1 MWEHGGSSL
10 CVHGPF
16 RYVSAFPAYISLP
29 SQIIIGFFMKFI
41 NLGFNNRLS
50 PLSPYRYTATY
61 GPRGRQYAIGHGGHK
76 EIGIEE
82 PQNVIL
88 VVSMD
93 LPMVRSKPD
102 AGFYE
107 NHRTPIS
114 IVQFRSSLTPSFSTA
129 RWLGTCLVWV
139 LLSWS
144 TLVPSSL
151 FAQAT
156 GSQPAKVSLDF
167 NEIDIPVFARFIGE
181 LTGKNFVLD
190 ETIKKQGGKISAFS
204 PTKVSPDQAFSMF
217 VAALEAARIAVV
229 KKDGNLYQLVPMGDL
244 PPERGVFV
252 YKLKHANA
260 TDLAAVLTNLVARS
274 QTVAQMTPG
283 VRPPIRPLT
292 EFEAPVQVFADKATN
307 SIIVSSTKNAWAHIH
322 SVIRDLDIRRKQ
334 VFVEAVILEVQVDR
348 LRQIGTDP
356 TQILGGGGA
365 TSGAFRPLRGFG
377 AINNTPPD
385 FSALAQA
392 AQAVT
397 GGAAAGATG
406 GASLLFNSANVRA
419 FLNLLMNL
427 TDTNILSTPQVL
439 AADNQKAKIVVG
451 ENRPFPTGQAQ
462 GITGGTLVTIER
474 KDVGVTLELT
484 PQVLEDDLIRLE
496 IKQEI
501 TAIADNVAQTIGS
514 GSASIPVGPT
524 TTKRSMETT
533 TIAQDLQ
540 TIVVGGLVRDNI
552 TLSEKKIPFLGDIP
566 WLGWAFKSQNRQTEK
581 LNLLVFLTPHLVRD
595 DADMAE
601 LNAKKSRDVNTLQ
614 RENRIEEP
622 TRLKQD
628 VLERL
633 DPPPVLPQTSPP
645 ERFGRP

>member
-1 MWEHGGSSL
+1 MLHIPVGELANTS
-10 CVHGPF
+10 
-16 RYVSAFPAYISLP
+16 
-29 SQIIIGFFMKFI
+29 IG
-41 NLGFNNRLS
+41 LGL
-50 PLSPYRYTATY
+50 
-61 GPRGRQYAIGHGGHK
+61 
-76 EIGIEE
+76 

-88 VVSMD
+88 VVSLD
-93 LPMVRSKPD
+93 LPMVRSNAVAD
-102 AGFYE
+102 FRE
-107 NHRTPIS
+107 NHGIPSS
-114 IVQFRSSLTPSFSTA
+114 IVQFHPSLPRVLPTA
-129 RWLGTCLVWV
+129 RWVGTYLVAAALCWSA
-139 LLSWS
+139 LLP
-144 TLVPSSL
+144 LDL
-151 FAQAT
+151 FAQGT

-229 KKDGNLYQLVPMGDL
+229 KKDGNLYQIVPMGDL

-274 QTVAQMTPG
+274 QTVAQITPG

-307 SIIVSSTKNAWAHIH
+307 SIIVSSTKNAWTHIH
-322 SVIRDLDIRRKQ
+322 AVIHDLDIRRKQ

-356 TQILGGGGA
+356 TQVLGAGKSGFLQGIGGFNRA
-365 TSGAFRPLRGFG
+365 PEELASV
-377 AINNTPPD
+377 
-385 FSALAQA
+385 AQA
-392 AQAVT
+392 ISGV
-397 GGAAAGATG
+397 AAGGATG
-406 GASLLFNSANVRA
+406 GAVTVLNTLNVRA
-419 FLNLLMNL
+419 FMNLLMNL

-501 TAIADNVAQTIGS
+501 TAIAENVAQTIGA

-533 TIAQDLQ
+533 TIAQDQQ
-540 TIVVGGLVRDNI
+540 TLVIGGLVRDNI
-552 TLSEKKIPFLGDIP
+552 TLSEKKIPLLGDIP
-566 WLGWAFKSQNRQTEK
+566 WLGWLFKSQNRQTEK
-581 LNLLVFLTPHLVRD
+581 LNLLVFLTPHLIRD

-601 LNAKKSRDVNTLQ
+601 LNARKARDVNSLQ
-614 RENRIEEP
+614 RDNRIEEP

-628 VLERL
+628 MLERL
-633 DPPPVLPQTSPP
+633 EPPAVMPQGSPND
-645 ERFGRP
+645 RPSRP

>member
-1 MWEHGGSSL
+1 MTGQYQVHSSQL
-10 CVHGPF
+10 
-16 RYVSAFPAYISLP
+16 
-29 SQIIIGFFMKFI
+29 
-41 NLGFNNRLS
+41 
-50 PLSPYRYTATY
+50 
-61 GPRGRQYAIGHGGHK
+61 
-76 EIGIEE
+76 

-88 VVSMD
+88 VVSLD
-93 LPMVRSKPD
+93 PPMVRSKAVIDFHEYHGIPS
-102 AGFYE
+102 
-107 NHRTPIS
+107 S
-114 IVQFRSSLTPSFSTA
+114 IVQVHSGLAPALHTAKRVSTY
-129 RWLGTCLVWV
+129 LIGV
-139 LLSWS
+139 LLCWS
-144 TLVPSSL
+144 AFVPPSVL
-151 FAQAT
+151 AQGT

-204 PTKVSPDQAFSMF
+204 PTKVSAEQAFNMF

-229 KKDGNLYQLVPMGDL
+229 KKDGNLYQIVPMGDL

-274 QTVAQMTPG
+274 QTVAQITPG

-307 SIIVSSTKNAWAHIH
+307 SIIISSTKNAWTHINA
-322 SVIRDLDIRRKQ
+322 VIRDLDIRRKQ

-356 TQILGGGGA
+356 TQVLGAGKSGFLQGIGGFNRA
-365 TSGAFRPLRGFG
+365 PEELASV
-377 AINNTPPD
+377 
-385 FSALAQA
+385 AQA
-392 AQAVT
+392 ISGV
-397 GGAAAGATG
+397 AAGGATG
-406 GASLLFNSANVRA
+406 GAVTVLNTVNVRA
-419 FLNLLMNL
+419 FMNLLMNL

-501 TAIADNVAQTIGS
+501 TAIAENVAQTIGS

-533 TIAQDLQ
+533 TIAQDQQ
-540 TIVVGGLVRDNI
+540 TLVVGGLVRDNI
-552 TLSEKKIPFLGDIP
+552 TLSERKIPLLGDIP
-566 WLGWAFKSQNRQTEK
+566 WLGWLFKSQNRQMEK
-581 LNLLVFLTPHLVRD
+581 LNLLVFLTPHWVRD
-595 DADMAE
+595 EADMAE
-601 LNAKKSRDVNTLQ
+601 LNARKARDVNTLQ

-633 DPPPVLPQTSPP
+633 EPPAVVPQASPNDRP
-645 ERFGRP
+645 GRQ

>member
-1 MWEHGGSSL
+1 M
-10 CVHGPF
+10 
-16 RYVSAFPAYISLP
+16 A
-29 SQIIIGFFMKFI
+29 
-41 NLGFNNRLS
+41 
-50 PLSPYRYTATY
+50 
-61 GPRGRQYAIGHGGHK
+61 
-76 EIGIEE
+76 
-82 PQNVIL
+82 
-88 VVSMD
+88 
-93 LPMVRSKPD
+93 
-102 AGFYE
+102 
-107 NHRTPIS
+107 
-114 IVQFRSSLTPSFSTA
+114 
-129 RWLGTCLVWV
+129 
-139 LLSWS
+139 
-144 TLVPSSL
+144 LVPSNT
-151 FAQAT
+151 FAQGTA
-156 GSQPAKVSLDF
+156 SQPAKVSLDF

-229 KKDGNLYQLVPMGDL
+229 KKDGNLYQIVPMGDL

-274 QTVAQMTPG
+274 QTVAQITPG

-307 SIIVSSTKNAWAHIH
+307 SIIVSSTKNAWTHIH
-322 SVIRDLDIRRKQ
+322 AVIRDLDIRRKQ

-348 LRQIGTDP
+348 LRQLGTDP
-356 TQILGGGGA
+356 TQVLGAAKSGFVQGIGGFNRAPEDLA
-365 TSGAFRPLRGFG
+365 TIAS
-377 AINNTPPD
+377 AI
-385 FSALAQA
+385 S
-392 AQAVT
+392 
-397 GGAAAGATG
+397 GAAAGSATG
-406 GASLLFNSANVRA
+406 GTINVLNKLNIRA
-419 FLNLLMNL
+419 FMNVLMNL

-484 PQVLEDDLIRLE
+484 PQVLDDDLIRLE

-501 TAIADNVAQTIGS
+501 TAIAENVAQTIGS

-533 TIAQDLQ
+533 TVAQDQQ

-552 TLSEKKIPFLGDIP
+552 TLSEKKIPLLGDIP
-566 WLGWAFKSQNRQTEK
+566 WLGWLFKSQNRQTEK

-595 DADMAE
+595 EADMAE
-601 LNAKKSRDVNTLQ
+601 LNARKARDVNTLQ

-622 TRLKQD
+622 TKLKQD
-628 VLERL
+628 LLERL
-633 DPPPVLPQTSPP
+633 EPHSVVPQVSPTDKLI
-645 ERFGRP
+645 RP

>member
-1 MWEHGGSSL
+1 MTGQYQVHSSQL
-10 CVHGPF
+10 
-16 RYVSAFPAYISLP
+16 
-29 SQIIIGFFMKFI
+29 
-41 NLGFNNRLS
+41 
-50 PLSPYRYTATY
+50 
-61 GPRGRQYAIGHGGHK
+61 
-76 EIGIEE
+76 

-88 VVSMD
+88 VVSLD
-93 LPMVRSKPD
+93 PPMVRSKAVIDFHEYHGIPS
-102 AGFYE
+102 
-107 NHRTPIS
+107 S
-114 IVQFRSSLTPSFSTA
+114 IVQVHSGLAPALHTAKRVSTY
-129 RWLGTCLVWV
+129 LIGV
-139 LLSWS
+139 LLCWS
-144 TLVPSSL
+144 AFVPPSVL
-151 FAQAT
+151 AQGT

-204 PTKVSPDQAFSMF
+204 PTKVSAEQAFNMF

-229 KKDGNLYQLVPMGDL
+229 KKDGNLYQIVPMGDL

-274 QTVAQMTPG
+274 QTVAQITPG

-307 SIIVSSTKNAWAHIH
+307 SIIISSTKNAWTHINA
-322 SVIRDLDIRRKQ
+322 VIRDLDIRRKQ

-356 TQILGGGGA
+356 TQVLGAGKSGFLQGIGGFNRA
-365 TSGAFRPLRGFG
+365 PEELASV
-377 AINNTPPD
+377 
-385 FSALAQA
+385 AQA
-392 AQAVT
+392 ISGV
-397 GGAAAGATG
+397 AAGGATG
-406 GASLLFNSANVRA
+406 GAVTVLNTVNVRA
-419 FLNLLMNL
+419 FMNLLMNL

-501 TAIADNVAQTIGS
+501 TAIAENVAQTIGS

-533 TIAQDLQ
+533 TIAQDQQ
-540 TIVVGGLVRDNI
+540 TLVVGGLVRDNI
-552 TLSEKKIPFLGDIP
+552 TLSERKIPLLGDIP
-566 WLGWAFKSQNRQTEK
+566 WLGWLFKSQNRQMEK

-595 DADMAE
+595 EADMAE
-601 LNAKKSRDVNTLQ
+601 LNARKARDVNTLQ

-633 DPPPVLPQTSPP
+633 EPPAVVPQASPNDRP
-645 ERFGRP
+645 GRQ